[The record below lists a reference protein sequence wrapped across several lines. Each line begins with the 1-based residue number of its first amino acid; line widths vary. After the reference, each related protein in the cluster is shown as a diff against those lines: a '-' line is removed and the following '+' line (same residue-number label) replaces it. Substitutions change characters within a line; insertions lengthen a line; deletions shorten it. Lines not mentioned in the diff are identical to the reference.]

1 MILLLIVAQTT
12 SLGATNYTI
21 DVPMKVPTA
30 APAFA
35 DEFDGKVI
43 DRTKWRFDT
52 SRNAVGWHNNEKQY
66 YAGRRLN
73 NARIENGALV
83 LEARKQK
90 LPRAQFQD

>member
-35 DEFDGKVI
+35 DEFD
-43 DRTKWRFDT
+43 
-52 SRNAVGWHNNEKQY
+52 
-66 YAGRRLN
+66 
-73 NARIENGALV
+73 AR
-83 LEARKQK
+83 
-90 LPRAQFQD
+90 